1 MALECLDVS
10 RTRGARELHVLGF
23 ATFSETPWL
32 EEGSQMDAEWLSG
45 TRRKRKQRRDAG
57 SSKKW
62 ALDSLFN
69 MMPEYVNVKQ
79 HLRWPCG
86 GSEQGDERERIGPPQ
101 SSEADLYCNE

>member
-1 MALECLDVS
+1 MPRRFENPRNSDF
-10 RTRGARELHVLGF
+10 TRVGIREMFG
-23 ATFSETPWL
+23 ETPWL
-32 EEGSQMDAEWLSG
+32 EEESQMDAEWLSG

-62 ALDSLFN
+62 APDSLFN

-86 GSEQGDERERIGPPQ
+86 GSEQGDERERVGPPR
-101 SSEADLYCNE
+101 SSEANLQCHE